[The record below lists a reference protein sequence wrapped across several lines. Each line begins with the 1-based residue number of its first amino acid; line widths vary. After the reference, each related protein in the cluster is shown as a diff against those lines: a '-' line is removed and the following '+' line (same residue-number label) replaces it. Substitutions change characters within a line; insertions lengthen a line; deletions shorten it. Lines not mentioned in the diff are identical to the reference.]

1 MEVNMKLLRLF
12 IAVIFLMVAGVALAG
27 KGGPVVSGYW
37 EGYGQA
43 MYPDGTIVEIALV
56 EALLVQEGNFIYGGA
71 EFTVIIDDISMPPQ
85 AAQMSGHIS
94 GNEIK
99 GLLGGCISEAPD
111 CLGSGVFEG
120 KLCGNKMTG
129 TIMDLGDGSTS
140 VVTLHRMPD

>member
-1 MEVNMKLLRLF
+1 MKLFKLL
-12 IAVIFLMVAGVALAG
+12 IAVSFLMLAAEAVAG
-27 KGGPVVSGYW
+27 KGGPIVSGYW
-37 EGYGQA
+37 EGSGQA

-99 GLLGGCISEAPD
+99 GLLGGCLSEAPD